1 MNKKIL
7 YLAIPNIIS
16 NLSVPLLTSVDTA
29 LMGRMESEI
38 YIGAIAL
45 GGLIFNFVY
54 WSFGFLRMGST
65 GLTAQAFGEKNDA
78 KLMQILGRALV
89 FGFVSGLVLLLSQKW
104 LMDFG
109 FYLLDGSQEVESL
122 AKEYFS
128 IRIWAAPATLC
139 LYGLM
144 GWFFGMQ
151 NSVVPMVLT
160 ILINVINIIA
170 NVIFIHYFGMKAD
183 GVALGTVIAQ
193 YAGFIVA
200 LVIFYKRHGH
210 LLQYFKRKAI
220 FEIQAFK
227 QFLSLNRDIF
237 IRTFLLVFSFAFFE
251 NQSAAQGDLTLA
263 VNSIL
268 LQFVSWISYG
278 IDGFAY
284 ASESLVG
291 RYAGAKDKANL
302 RKAINL
308 SFVWAFGL
316 AIIYSL
322 TFYVF
327 EVELLQLFTNQENV
341 IDAAQNYMIWIVIFP
356 LIATSGYIWD
366 GIFIGLTASKAMRNT
381 MILAFMF
388 FMIVFHIADYQ
399 LATMTNFWLWLTFSL
414 FIFIRGIIQTIYY
427 KMYLVVSD

>member
-29 LMGRMESEI
+29 LMGRMETEI

-89 FGFVSGLVLLLSQKW
+89 FGFVSGLILLVFQSP

-160 ILINVINIIA
+160 ILINIVNIIA
-170 NVIFIHYFGMKAD
+170 NVIFINYFGMKAD

-193 YAGFIVA
+193 YTGFIVA
-200 LVIFYKRHGH
+200 LIIFYKRHGR

-291 RYAGAKDKANL
+291 RYAGAKDKSNL

-308 SFVWAFGL
+308 SFIWAYGL

-322 TFYVF
+322 IFYVF
-327 EVELLQLFTNQENV
+327 DVELLQLFTNQQNV
-341 IDAAQNYMIWIVIFP
+341 IAAAQNYMIWIVFFP
-356 LIATSGYIWD
+356 IIATSGYIWD

-381 MILAFMF
+381 MILAFAF
-388 FMIVFHIADYQ
+388 FMILFYSTDYQ

>member
-16 NLSVPLLTSVDTA
+16 NLSVPLLSSVDTA

-89 FGFVSGLVLLLSQKW
+89 FGFVSGLVLLVLQSP

-151 NSVVPMVLT
+151 NAVVPMVLT
-160 ILINVINIIA
+160 ILINIVNIIA
-170 NVIFIHYFGMKAD
+170 NLIFINYFGMKAE

-193 YAGFIVA
+193 YTGFIVA

-291 RYAGAKDKANL
+291 RYAGAKDKIRL
-302 RKAINL
+302 RKSINL
-308 SFVWAFGL
+308 SFIWAFGL
-316 AIIYSL
+316 AIIYSIS
-322 TFYVF
+322 FYLF
-327 EVELLQLFTNQENV
+327 DVELLQLFTNQQNV
-341 IDAAQNYMIWIVIFP
+341 IEAAKDYMIWIILFP
-356 LIATSGYIWD
+356 IIATSGYIWD

-381 MILAFMF
+381 MIIAFLF
-388 FMIVFHIADYQ
+388 FMIVFYSTDYQ
-399 LATMTNFWLWLTFSL
+399 LNEMTNFWLWLTFSL

-427 KMYLVVSD
+427 KMYLKISD

>member
-78 KLMQILGRALV
+78 KLMQILGRALI

-109 FYLLDGSQEVESL
+109 FYLLDGSQEVEFL

-160 ILINVINIIA
+160 ILINVVNIIA
-170 NVIFIHYFGMKAD
+170 NVIFINYFGMKAD

-210 LLQYFKRKAI
+210 LLQYFKRKTI

-291 RYAGAKDKANL
+291 RYAGAKDKSNL

-316 AIIYSL
+316 AIVYSL

-327 EVELLQLFTNQENV
+327 EVELLQLFTNQQNV
-341 IDAAQNYMIWIVIFP
+341 IDAAQNYMIWIVLFP
-356 LIATSGYIWD
+356 IIATSGYIWD

-381 MILAFMF
+381 MILAFML
-388 FMIVFHIADYQ
+388 FMIVFYIADYQ